1 MIMKYEISKGTL
13 AVIPNEFESSLV
25 FEDEERYIIKEKP
38 FNIMDD
44 SCKYFGST
52 YEGRKNG
59 AKEILG
65 AEYKVPIVIE
75 DSDNLIVFPTTS
87 PSSDECAWIVLKRVK
102 KIEKVDGNNTKII
115 FDNNIELIVPSS
127 YRSIE
132 NQLSR
137 ASRLDLIL
145 RNHKKMQKIIIQK
158 EDQETKERL
167 KGVKFLITNETGKV
181 IFQGETNEEGIIE
194 LSGLAYGTYK
204 IIK

>member
-13 AVIPNEFESSLV
+13 AVVPNEYESSLV
-25 FEDEERYIIKEKP
+25 YEDEERYVINEKP

-44 SCKYFGST
+44 SCRYFGST

-59 AKEILG
+59 ARTILG

-87 PSSDECAWIVLKRVK
+87 PSSEECAWISLKRVK
-102 KIEKVDGNNTKII
+102 NIEKIDGNNTKII

-127 YRSIE
+127 YRTIE

-145 RNHKKMQKIIIQK
+145 RNHK
-158 EDQETKERL
+158 
-167 KGVKFLITNETGKV
+167 N
-181 IFQGETNEEGIIE
+181 
-194 LSGLAYGTYK
+194 S
-204 IIK
+204 